1 MLRKVTKRK
10 RRRKMSLLD
19 ELFANRNKKKL
30 TKQMA
35 KEASKPV
42 TKADLDRLRIE
53 LKETPE
59 EKEELQIYNKWM
71 SMSPKEK
78 KNKWMYL
85 SINQKNR
92 LSRIVNERK
101 AVIK

>member
-1 MLRKVTKRK
+1 
-10 RRRKMSLLD
+10 MSLLD

-30 TKQMA
+30 VKKMA
-35 KEASKPV
+35 KEVSSPA
-42 TKADLDRLRIE
+42 TRADLDKLRIE

-59 EKEELQIYNKWM
+59 EKEDLAIYDKWM
-71 SMSPKEK
+71 SMTMKERKEK
-78 KNKWMYL
+78 WIYL
-85 SINQKNR
+85 SINQRNR

>member
-1 MLRKVTKRK
+1 
-10 RRRKMSLLD
+10 MSLLD

-30 TKQMA
+30 AKKMA
-35 KEASKPV
+35 KEASSPA
-42 TKADLDRLRIE
+42 TRADLDKLRIE

-59 EKEELQIYNKWM
+59 EKEDLAIYDKWM
-71 SMSPKEK
+71 SMTMKERKEK
-78 KNKWMYL
+78 WIYL
-85 SINQKNR
+85 SINQRNR